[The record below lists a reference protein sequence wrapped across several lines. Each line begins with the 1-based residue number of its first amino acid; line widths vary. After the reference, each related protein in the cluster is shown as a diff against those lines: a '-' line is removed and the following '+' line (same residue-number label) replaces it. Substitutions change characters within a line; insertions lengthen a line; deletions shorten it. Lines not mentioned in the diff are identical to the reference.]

1 MNNNKIDYSIEL
13 NTVIDYAKDVLLS
26 EFPNKELTIEYILL
40 SILDTRKCHANLIIG
55 SFLVNNHFDNLR
67 NAYHSILEENAR
79 PVYKSPSVQMSDR
92 LRKLL
97 EEDVFTEA
105 DAYGDKEVGTEHVL
119 MAILNP
125 KNGYSEGDIF
135 NKFAIEYEFIAD
147 KCHPTKDKRQVNPK
161 SKAQREMILKS
172 QVNVSAQVSTKGE
185 FMEKYTTNVI
195 DFFSDIENVIGRDD
209 EVSEVIKTLS
219 RKKKNNV
226 VLVGDGGCGKTSIVV
241 KLAHLIRDGE
251 VPSALANKEIIILNT
266 TKLIAGTSLR
276 GMFEERVNGLFN
288 ELKNSTKYIL
298 FIDDI
303 QNVLKSN
310 SKEKDGDMSGL
321 LTEVLN
327 DSKVRII
334 ATTTFKDYKNCI
346 EINSSLSRK
355 LQKIVVEP
363 NDISESVNILM
374 GVKGD
379 YEKYHNVQYT
389 TDAIR
394 LAVTLA
400 DRYITNRS
408 LPDSA
413 IDVIDF
419 AGASMASNSFDS
431 PQITE
436 LKGKLETLANQKDA
450 AMSNGN
456 FELVDTIMI
465 EENVINAE
473 IADLRRASNS
483 AQGERIIG
491 DNEIKNAVS
500 ELSGIPVRNISGDE
514 KSRIANMDNELKSVV
529 IGQDEAIETICK
541 AIKRNKVGLGDKNK
555 TLGTFL
561 LVGESGCGK
570 TLISKQLAK
579 LIFGS
584 DDALVRIDM
593 SEFSEKNSVAKLT
606 GAAPGYIGFDNGGQ
620 LTEAI
625 KHKQHCVLLLDEIEK
640 ANQEVFNIFL
650 QLFDEGRLTDSSGQL
665 VNFKN
670 VIVLMTS
677 NVGTKE
683 ASSFGNG
690 IGFSTN
696 PEANKHSIL
705 EKELKKKFS
714 PEFLNRID
722 KIVYFNKLTDDN
734 LKEIVKLELDKFK
747 KRMNEIKYDIVYDD
761 DTVQCIHAKAI
772 EQKDMG
778 ARPILRLIQDNIEDK
793 VTDLMLSNDYSENYV
808 FSSSCI
814 DNTITIK

>member
-1 MNNNKIDYSIEL
+1 MNNNKIDYSTEL
-13 NTVIDYAKDVLLS
+13 RSVIDYAKDVLLS

-67 NAYHSILEENAR
+67 NAYHSILKENAKLIYRR
-79 PVYKSPSVQMSDR
+79 PSIPMSGR
-92 LRKLL
+92 LKRLL
-97 EEDVFTEA
+97 EVDAFSEA
-105 DAYGDKEVGTEHVL
+105 NEYGDNEVGTEHVL

-125 KNGYSEGDIF
+125 KNGYEEGGIF
-135 NKFAIEYEFIAD
+135 GRFGIEYGFIAD
-147 KCHPTKDKRQVNPK
+147 KCHTPKNRRQVNPK
-161 SKAQREMILKS
+161 AKTQREMILKS
-172 QVNVSAQVSTKGE
+172 QVNVSAQVCKKGE
-185 FMEKYTTNVI
+185 YMEKYTTDAI

-209 EVSEVIKTLS
+209 EVAEVIKTLS

-226 VLVGDGGCGKTSIVV
+226 VLVGDGGCGKTSVVV

-251 VPSALANKEIIILNT
+251 VPSSLANKEIIVLNT

-276 GMFEERVNGLFN
+276 GMFEERVNGLFS
-288 ELKNSTKYIL
+288 ELKSSSKYIL

-310 SKEKDGDMSGL
+310 GKEKDGDMSGL

-355 LQKIVVEP
+355 LQKIVIDP

-379 YEKYHNVQYT
+379 YEKYHNVRYT
-389 TDAIR
+389 PDAIR

-413 IDVIDF
+413 IDVMDF
-419 AGASMASNSFDS
+419 AGASASSDCFDS
-431 PQITE
+431 PRISE
-436 LKGKLETLANQKDA
+436 LKEKLNILSTQKDD
-450 AMSNGN
+450 AMSSGD

-473 IADLRRASNS
+473 ISDIRRANN
-483 AQGERIIG
+483 AEQGEKVIG
-491 DNEIKNAVS
+491 NDEIKAAIS
-500 ELSGIPVRNISGDE
+500 ELTGVPVKNISGDE
-514 KSRIANMDNELKSVV
+514 KARIANMDNELKSVV

-606 GAAPGYIGFDNGGQ
+606 GAAPGYIGYDNGGQ

-677 NVGTKE
+677 NIGTKE
-683 ASSFGNG
+683 ASTFGNG

-722 KIVYFNKLTDDN
+722 KIVYFNRLTDDN
-734 LKEIVKLELDKFK
+734 LKEIVKLELEKFR
-747 KRMNEIKYDIVYDD
+747 KRMNEINYDIVYDD
-761 DTVQCIHAKAI
+761 DTVKCIHAKAV
-772 EQKDMG
+772 EQSEMG

-793 VTDLMLSNDYSENYV
+793 VTELMLSNDYSENYV